1 VEYKE
6 IRTEIVISKDGV
18 KKALKGGRE
27 VPGAALSEGNVYLVR
42 R

>member
-1 VEYKE
+1 
-6 IRTEIVISKDGV
+6 V
-18 KKALKGGRE
+18 KKALKGGRK